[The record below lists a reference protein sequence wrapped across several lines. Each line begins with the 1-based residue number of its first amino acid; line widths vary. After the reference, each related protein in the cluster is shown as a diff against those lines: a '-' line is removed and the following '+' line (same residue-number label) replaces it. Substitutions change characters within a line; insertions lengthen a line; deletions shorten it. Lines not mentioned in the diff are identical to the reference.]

1 VGLSEAKARVLSAC
15 TSQID
20 LIDQIDCFHEIK
32 TETLNADVVP
42 ARGPPSVQDSA
53 V

>member
-1 VGLSEAKARVLSAC
+1 MGLSEAKARVLSAC

-20 LIDQIDCFHEIK
+20 LRLDCFHEIK
-32 TETLNADVVP
+32 TETLNADVVA